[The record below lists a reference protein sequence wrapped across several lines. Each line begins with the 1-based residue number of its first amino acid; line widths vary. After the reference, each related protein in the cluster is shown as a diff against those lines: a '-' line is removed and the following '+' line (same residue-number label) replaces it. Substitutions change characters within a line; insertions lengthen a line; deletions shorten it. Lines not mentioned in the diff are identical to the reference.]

1 MDMMRNKIFACL
13 MAMLFP
19 LATIA
24 QVSKEAKKEAQRI
37 QTDNSYYW
45 GIGTGDTQDA
55 ASRTAL
61 SELQSQIYVN
71 VKSSAGMSI
80 INDQTGGE
88 VKSSAKTTVDIETSS
103 GGVLTNTK
111 TIILQEKPEWQVLRY
126 VEKREVNEQFAKRE
140 DRVLEYM
147 CDGRKNETTGRIDN
161 ALRLY
166 YWAYCLL
173 RSLPNADELTIRD
186 DQFQKRHLMHYIP
199 ELMEGIFDNLKVEAG
214 TQDESFLNLVAT
226 YKEQKVTSLD
236 VNYSLDG
243 GETSKMVS
251 FKDGIAQ
258 IELPEGTSAKS
269 VQVDYEYRQENRSSQ
284 GGQELQSMVQRHGTT
299 DKFSH
304 TQATVALG
312 SKKQQKAVQQIIQEA
327 VAEVSTASHA
337 VQVKSSGDL
346 NRSVQGVINAIRTK
360 KYEQAVSFFTPEGYE
375 MFKQL
380 ITFGQARLV
389 GEPKVNFL
397 ESNDGRKVCRSI
409 PMNFT
414 FKNNHI
420 TFTEEVA
427 LTFNPEGKIE
437 SLAFT
442 IDNDTRQAIFDSP
455 AQWSPEVRMAIA
467 NFLENYK
474 TAFALKRLDY
484 IKSIFD
490 DYAIIVTG
498 SVTMKATGKK
508 GDSTPQLKED
518 VKYTTYNKQ
527 QYMEKLEQQF
537 KRNSFINLRF
547 TDVGV
552 KKITDDDDFALRIK
566 QDYFSSNYADT
577 GYLFLMVD
585 MNDPA
590 KPLIKLRTW
599 QPHRD
604 PDINANMP
612 KDNPFYGLLYE
623 GNFQ

>member
-1 MDMMRNKIFACL
+1 MDMMRNSVFVCL
-13 MAMLFP
+13 MAMLLP
-19 LATIA
+19 LAALA
-24 QVSKEAKKEAQRI
+24 QVSKDAKKEAQRI
-37 QTDNSYYW
+37 QSDNSYYW
-45 GIGTGDTQDA
+45 GIGSGDTQDV

-71 VKSSAGMSI
+71 VQSSVGVN
-80 INDQTGGE
+80 INNEQTGGE
-88 VKSSAKTTVDIETSS
+88 AVSTAKTTVDIETSS

-111 TIILQEKPEWQVLRY
+111 TIILQEKPQWQVMRY
-126 VEKREVNEQFAKRE
+126 VEKREVNELFAKRE

-147 CDGRKNETTGRIDN
+147 CDGRKSETTGRIDN

-186 DQFQKRHLMHYIP
+186 EQFQKRHLMHYIP
-199 ELMEGIFDNLKVEAG
+199 ELMEAIFDNLKVEAG
-214 TQDESFLNLVAT
+214 TLDGDFLNLVAT
-226 YKEQKVTSLD
+226 YKGQKVTSLD
-236 VNYSLDG
+236 VNYSLDR

-258 IELPEGTSAKS
+258 IELPEGTGTNS
-269 VQVDYEYRQENRSSQ
+269 VQVDYEYRQESRSSQ
-284 GGQELQSMVQRHGTT
+284 GGKELQMMVQRHGGT
-299 DKFSH
+299 DSFSH
-304 TQATVALG
+304 TQAIVALG
-312 SKKQQKAVQQIIQEA
+312 SKKQQKAVQQVIQAA

-337 VQVKSSGDL
+337 VEVKSSGDL
-346 NRSVQGVINAIRTK
+346 NRSVQSVINAIRTK
-360 KYEQAVSFFTPEGYE
+360 KYDQAASAFTPEGYE

-380 ITFGQARLV
+380 ITFGQARLL

-420 TFTEEVA
+420 TFTEEVV
-427 LTFNPEGKIE
+427 LTFDPEGKIE
-437 SLAFT
+437 SLAFA

-484 IKSIFD
+484 IKGIFD

-498 SVTMKATGKK
+498 SVTMKATGSK
-508 GDSTPQLKED
+508 GDTPRMKED
-518 VKYTTYNKQ
+518 VKYTTYNKE

-537 KRNSFINLRF
+537 KRNQFINLRF

-566 QDYFSSNYADT
+566 QDYFSSGYSDT